1 MSTSLQIYECIVS
14 KLDIRQFKDQDVSED
29 TRLRILDAAR
39 QTGTGL
45 NSQHLRFV
53 LIDGK
58 ERLKLLAEDSSSGTW
73 VSGANF
79 AVIVLADQSFRFNM
93 LDAGRALQSM
103 QLTAWAEGIGS
114 GLFTGIRE
122 EKMRYDFN
130 IPNELVI
137 AVTAGFGYP
146 LRTSTGKAKNR
157 VSLNGIVKDLKH
169 ATFLN
174 RSRVRQCIL
183 FSLRLTVLHF
193 IS

>member
-1 MSTSLQIYECIVS
+1 MSTSFQIYECIVS

-79 AVIVLADQSFRFNM
+79 AVIGLADPSFRFNM

-103 QLTAWAEGIGS
+103 QLAAWAEGIGS

-122 EKMRYDFN
+122 EKMRNDFN

-174 RSRVRQCIL
+174 RSRVRQCVL

>member
-14 KLDIRQFKDQDVSED
+14 KLDIRQFKDQAVSED

-146 LRTSTGKAKNR
+146 LRISIGKAKNR
-157 VSLNGIVKDLKH
+157 VSLNGIVYH
-169 ATFLN
+169 QRFET
-174 RSRVRQCIL
+174 RY
-183 FSLRLTVLHF
+183 
-193 IS
+193 ISE

>member
-1 MSTSLQIYECIVS
+1 
-14 KLDIRQFKDQDVSED
+14 
-29 TRLRILDAAR
+29 
-39 QTGTGL
+39 
-45 NSQHLRFV
+45 
-53 LIDGK
+53 
-58 ERLKLLAEDSSSGTW
+58 LAEDSSSGTW

-146 LRTSTGKAKNR
+146 LRTSIGKAKNR
-157 VSLNGIVKDLKH
+157 VSLNGIVYH
-169 ATFLN
+169 QRFET
-174 RSRVRQCIL
+174 RY
-183 FSLRLTVLHF
+183 
-193 IS
+193 ISE

>member
-73 VSGANF
+73 ISGANF
-79 AVIVLADQSFRFNM
+79 AVIVLADPSFRFNM

-146 LRTSTGKAKNR
+146 LRTSIGKAKNR
-157 VSLNGIVKDLKH
+157 VSLNGIVYH
-169 ATFLN
+169 QRFET
-174 RSRVRQCIL
+174 RY
-183 FSLRLTVLHF
+183 
-193 IS
+193 ISE